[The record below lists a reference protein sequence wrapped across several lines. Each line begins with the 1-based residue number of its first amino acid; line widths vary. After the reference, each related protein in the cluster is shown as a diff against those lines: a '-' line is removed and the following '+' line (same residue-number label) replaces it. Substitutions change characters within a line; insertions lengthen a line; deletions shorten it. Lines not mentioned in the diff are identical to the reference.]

1 MAETGMVNPVGM
13 LFLKMGLFFL
23 VVIVLGYLRIRQVDA
38 RREVKVVTGSI
49 PLPQTAETNHAEE
62 IDGKTLA
69 ALLTTAIMAYG
80 YKDVKIK
87 SIRKIGEA

>member
-38 RREVKVVTGSI
+38 RREVKAVTGSI

>member
-38 RREVKVVTGSI
+38 RREVKAVTGAI
-49 PLPQTAETNHAEE
+49 NLPRAAKAENAEE

>member
-1 MAETGMVNPVGM
+1 MAETGMMNPVGA

-38 RREVKVVTGSI
+38 RREVKAVTGAI
-49 PLPQTAETNHAEE
+49 TLPRAAKAKNAEE

-80 YKDVKIK
+80 YKDVKIR

>member
-1 MAETGMVNPVGM
+1 MAETGMMNPVGA

-38 RREVKVVTGSI
+38 RREAKPVAAAVIVPRAAIKK
-49 PLPQTAETNHAEE
+49 TADE

-80 YKDVKIK
+80 YKDVKIR

>member
-1 MAETGMVNPVGM
+1 MEMINPVAA
-13 LFLKMGLFFL
+13 LFLKMGLFLL

-38 RREVKVVTGSI
+38 RREVKAEPGAIV
-49 PLPQTAETNHAEE
+49 LPRAAKAKHVEE
-62 IDGKTLA
+62 IDGKTLT

-87 SIRKIGEA
+87 SVRKIGEA

>member
-1 MAETGMVNPVGM
+1 MEMINPVAA
-13 LFLKMGLFFL
+13 LFLKMGLFL
-23 VVIVLGYLRIRQVDA
+23 LAVVVLGYLRIRQIDA
-38 RREVKVVTGSI
+38 RHEVKAETGAI
-49 PLPQTAETNHAEE
+49 VLPQAAKTKNAET